1 MVKDILTELRRQMNG
16 AVSQSMRELGQS
28 DSLNFGVSLPT
39 IKSIALK
46 YSPNQELACK
56 LNARKSREA
65 HIAALYVADAT
76 LTTEQ
81 MMQQWSENW
90 QTQEI
95 ARLSAMLLF
104 HKCPSALSI
113 AAMWINSTALRQV
126 AALYI
131 IGKNAAT
138 VPQEIIQQVLKLTST
153 DAATTFCLREIYYA
167 RAEFRT
173 VIHTLATQNDEL
185 AWQID
190 LCI

>member
-1 MVKDILTELRRQMNG
+1 MNG

-28 DSLNFGVSLPT
+28 ESLNFGVSLPT

-46 YSPNQELACK
+46 YAPNQELACQ
-56 LNARKSREA
+56 LSAQKSREA
-65 HIAALYVADAT
+65 HIAALYVADAA

-104 HKCPSALSI
+104 HRCPSALHI
-113 AAMWINSTALRQV
+113 AAMWINSTELRQI

-138 VPQEIIQQVLKLTST
+138 SPNQIIEQVLKLTST
-153 DAATTFCLREIYYA
+153 DAATTFCLREIYFA
-167 RAEFRT
+167 REDFRSS
-173 VIHTLATQNDEL
+173 IRTLASHNDEL
-185 AWQID
+185 EWQIEQ
-190 LCI
+190 CV